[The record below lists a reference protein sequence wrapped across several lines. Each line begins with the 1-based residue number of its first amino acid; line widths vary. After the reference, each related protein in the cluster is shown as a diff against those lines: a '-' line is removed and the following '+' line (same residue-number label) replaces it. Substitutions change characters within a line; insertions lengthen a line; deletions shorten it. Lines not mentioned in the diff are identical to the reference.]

1 MKKFALL
8 GVLALAAG
16 VAFAQT
22 PPAAPPTDAAQT
34 PAAPGAEKSGDTKQM
49 TGQVVSVDVPGKTIT
64 VKKDAADTTG
74 KTLAVDTS
82 ALTTLK
88 SIYPGDKVKLT
99 WKTDA
104 MGKDMVQSI
113 EKDKS
118 TSPNPQ

>member
-1 MKKFALL
+1 MKKFAML
-8 GVLALAAG
+8 GVLALSAS
-16 VAFAQT
+16 VALAQQ
-22 PPAAPPTDAAQT
+22 PPAAPPTDPAQA
-34 PAAPGAEKSGDTKQM
+34 PAPAEKSGDSKQM

-64 VKKDAADTTG
+64 VKKDAADITG
-74 KTLAVDTS
+74 KTLAVDTA

-104 MGKDMVQSI
+104 AGKESVQTI

-118 TSPNPQ
+118 SAPNPQ

>member
-8 GVLALAAG
+8 GVLALSAS
-16 VAFAQT
+16 VALAQQ
-22 PPAAPPTDAAQT
+22 PPAAPPSDAAQA
-34 PAAPGAEKSGDTKQM
+34 PAPGAEKSGDSKQM

-64 VKKDAADTTG
+64 VKKDAADMTG
-74 KTLAVDTS
+74 KTLAVDTA

-104 MGKDMVQSI
+104 NGKETVQTI

-118 TSPNPQ
+118 SAPNPQ